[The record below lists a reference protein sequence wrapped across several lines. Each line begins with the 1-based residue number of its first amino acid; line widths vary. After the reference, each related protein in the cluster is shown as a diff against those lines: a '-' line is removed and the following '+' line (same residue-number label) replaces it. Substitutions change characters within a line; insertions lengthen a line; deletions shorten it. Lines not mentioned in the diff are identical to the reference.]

1 MLAITL
7 WIWTLETPAAASGL
21 NAHIHPRPTVHL
33 LQRHSSSQDFSSDST
48 VLPAFERESSRSA
61 SGPLRPR
68 YTQISRQALQH
79 MPLQTPGHSEGFSCT
94 QNSVVW
100 GCFQLVFKVLIPL
113 KTTTYWFNDSTAFGV
128 RLIAVMTFHC
138 LFVSLIWFKQ
148 QLQEFLSWFVA
159 HFKEA

>member
-1 MLAITL
+1 MDLNAWDACSCQRL
-7 WIWTLETPAAASGL
+7 KRSHPPAPNHSPAPASQLQSGL
-21 NAHIHPRPTVHL
+21 QQWL
-33 LQRHSSSQDFSSDST
+33 HSPSSVWES
-48 VLPAFERESSRSA
+48 ESSRSA

-68 YTQISRQALQH
+68 YTQISRLQH

-113 KTTTYWFNDSTAFGV
+113 KTTTYWFNDSAAFGV

-148 QLQEFLSWFVA
+148 QLQEFLSWFVT